1 MDTGSGPGLQ
11 YLLCLAWVAA
21 TLPIAAAALP
31 IPRAAGGRFIH
42 GLLCAFSS
50 RGKTVRPSSSSSSKA
65 SLCLAP
71 YVHTDFLLVM
81 NCSSKLEGLNEFS
94 LRNSLNSSLN
104 VQRFTVPQKF
114 FFHFY
119 VVGVVVTTSLLLA
132 IWFYAYM
139 KMTPLIPEPSSY
151 YSTIASH
158 LVGGSNSFSLTN
170 FWLSRPMKHKYHVW
184 RTVFVLILME
194 IQVLRRLYETEHVF
208 HYSPSARM
216 HIIGYLTGIF
226 YYVAAPL
233 SLASS
238 CLPETIQYLRYQI
251 AEFIVKGRA
260 KMPDL
265 AIVPS
270 HLLKPLLK
278 LGWCQWIGA
287 IIFIWG
293 SLHQIHCHA
302 ILVCIRFCHSTSYLF
317 VANANNIQQ
326 QLGSLRE
333 HKDSDE
339 YVIPCGDWFSRVSCP
354 HYLAELVIYFG
365 MLIASGGSDI
375 SVWFLYLFVITNLSF
390 AAVQTH
396 KWYLRKFEDYPRS
409 RYAIIP
415 FVC

>member
-1 MDTGSGPGLQ
+1 METGGGPALQ
-11 YLLCLAWVAA
+11 PLLCLAWVAA
-21 TLPIAAAALP
+21 ILPIAAAALP
-31 IPRAAGGRFIH
+31 IPAAAGGRLLH
-42 GLLCAFSS
+42 QLLCAFSS
-50 RGKTVRPSSSSSSKA
+50 RGKTARASSSSSSSKA
-65 SLCLAP
+65 
-71 YVHTDFLLVM
+71 
-81 NCSSKLEGLNEFS
+81 
-94 LRNSLNSSLN
+94 
-104 VQRFTVPQKF
+104 RFTVPQKF
-114 FFHFY
+114 FLHFY
-119 VVGVVVTTSLLLA
+119 VVGVVVTTTLLLA

-139 KMTPLIPEPSSY
+139 KMTPLVPEPSS

-158 LVGGSNSFSLTN
+158 LVGSSDSFSLSS
-170 FWLSRPMKHKYHVW
+170 FWSSRPREHKYRVW

-216 HIIGYLTGIF
+216 HIMGYLTGLF

-238 CLPETIQYLRYQI
+238 SLLEAIQYLRYQI
-251 AEFIVKGRA
+251 AEFIVRGRA
-260 KMPDL
+260 RMPDL
-265 AIVPS
+265 VIDPS
-270 HLLKPLLK
+270 HLLKPLLN

-287 IIFIWG
+287 LIFIWG
-293 SLHQIHCHA
+293 SLHQIRCHA
-302 ILVCIRFCHSTSYLF
+302 I
-317 VANANNIQQ
+317 
-326 QLGSLRE
+326 LGSLRE

-354 HYLAELVIYFG
+354 HYLAELVIYLG

-396 KWYLRKFEDYPRS
+396 KWYLQKFEDYPRS